1 MSLFVYDRLID
12 ATEFCNFVAER
23 EKLLEYLRNG
33 NCVKLFAP
41 RNFGKTSLI
50 KNIVGEDWV
59 REDENKRT
67 IVYIELY
74 SVASL
79 EDLSLKATQAFNKA
93 LSAKKS
99 VGMRLSQ
106 IARALKS
113 VKPTWQ
119 PPTEGSPNPFGE
131 FSIRTDTGQ
140 SVVPFEEVFE
150 QINRIQESGTFEFA
164 IILDEFQEIAHIS
177 KAEALM
183 RDALEKLSP
192 KIPVVICGSKQ
203 HLLQKIFE
211 QPRKPFHNWGNV
223 IELKKIPV
231 KEYTAFM
238 NSKFS
243 QVNLNISDEASAHL
257 QEKLNHIPEQ
267 INRVAD
273 FLASIS
279 LSKKSRELTIAD
291 VDSALK
297 KFVSDCASLFIGH
310 YSALSS
316 NERAVI
322 LAIVAFESVEKIN
335 SKDFLAKIPTLTAAA
350 VSRIISRLLD
360 SGVLQ
365 KFQKNHKNLVRIE
378 DPLFALYIKESGL
391 LMNLPETRRDANHF
405 TKVNKGV

>member
-1 MSLFVYDRLID
+1 MFKYPKEI
-12 ATEFCNFVAER
+12 
-23 EKLLEYLRNG
+23 
-33 NCVKLFAP
+33 
-41 RNFGKTSLI
+41 
-50 KNIVGEDWV
+50 
-59 REDENKRT
+59 
-67 IVYIELY
+67 
-74 SVASL
+74 
-79 EDLSLKATQAFNKA
+79 LK
-93 LSAKKS
+93 
-99 VGMRLSQ
+99 
-106 IARALKS
+106 
-113 VKPTWQ
+113 
-119 PPTEGSPNPFGE
+119 
-131 FSIRTDTGQ
+131 
-140 SVVPFEEVFE
+140 
-150 QINRIQESGTFEFA
+150 
-164 IILDEFQEIAHIS
+164 
-177 KAEALM
+177 
-183 RDALEKLSP
+183 
-192 KIPVVICGSKQ
+192 
-203 HLLQKIFE
+203 
-211 QPRKPFHNWGNV
+211 NV
-223 IELKKIPV
+223 IICLR
-231 KEYTAFM
+231 
-238 NSKFS
+238 
-243 QVNLNISDEASAHL
+243 LNISDEASAHL

-391 LMNLPETRRDANHF
+391 LMNLPETRKDANHF

>member
-59 REDENKRT
+59 REDENRRT

-99 VGMRLSQ
+99 VGMRLPQ

-113 VKPTWQ
+113 VKATWQ
-119 PPTEGSPNPFGE
+119 PPTEGSLNPFGE

-183 RDALEKLSP
+183 RDALEKLAPQKYSWANSGT
-192 KIPVVICGSKQ
+192 GS
-203 HLLQKIFE
+203 F
-211 QPRKPFHNWGNV
+211 P
-223 IELKKIPV
+223 
-231 KEYTAFM
+231 
-238 NSKFS
+238 
-243 QVNLNISDEASAHL
+243 
-257 QEKLNHIPEQ
+257 
-267 INRVAD
+267 
-273 FLASIS
+273 S
-279 LSKKSRELTIAD
+279 L
-291 VDSALK
+291 
-297 KFVSDCASLFIGH
+297 
-310 YSALSS
+310 
-316 NERAVI
+316 
-322 LAIVAFESVEKIN
+322 
-335 SKDFLAKIPTLTAAA
+335 
-350 VSRIISRLLD
+350 
-360 SGVLQ
+360 
-365 KFQKNHKNLVRIE
+365 
-378 DPLFALYIKESGL
+378 
-391 LMNLPETRRDANHF
+391 
-405 TKVNKGV
+405 